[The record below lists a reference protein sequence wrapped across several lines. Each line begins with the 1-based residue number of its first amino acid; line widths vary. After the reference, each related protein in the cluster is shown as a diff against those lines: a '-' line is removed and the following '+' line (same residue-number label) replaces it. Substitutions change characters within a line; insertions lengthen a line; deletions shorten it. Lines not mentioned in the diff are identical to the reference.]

1 MKNIPLILGFLLI
14 SFSGLFAQNTLGDYI
29 DSALLYSPALF
40 ENRNNIIMAENSEK
54 LFRAGQKTQIG
65 FATDLM
71 VDPILG
77 GYGYDEVITNGQMV
91 STLVNFDKSI
101 LFKDQLQDNLRAL
114 EIRKNQAGNQLQ
126 LTKVTL
132 VREVTS
138 MYLTAWGDLLQWKYN
153 SEILHTLTGED
164 SILNRLTLANI
175 YRVTDYYSFTAN
187 MKSQELAVSN
197 ALLQYRQALMQ
208 LRSFAGIPDTAFVEL
223 EPPEMQIPGMPSKSA
238 SVFFR
243 QFSLDSLRL
252 QNHLDLISLE
262 YQPKLSLH
270 ADAGYLSS
278 LVPFPYKNFGA
289 GLGLKLTVPIYDGR
303 QKEIKYHDVTLQQEN
318 NRQREIYFERQYNLK
333 LARYSQ
339 MLTDLESQAG
349 DIDRL
354 VEFYRTLM
362 REEQKLFTTG
372 QLDITQYFM
381 IIRNYVDARNESAIN
396 HVKRMMLVNEIRY
409 LAN

>member
-1 MKNIPLILGFLLI
+1 
-14 SFSGLFAQNTLGDYI
+14 
-29 DSALLYSPALF
+29 
-40 ENRNNIIMAENSEK
+40 MAENSEK

-71 VDPILG
+71 VDPILD

-101 LFKDQLQDNLRAL
+101 LFRGQLQDNLKAL

-126 LTKVTL
+126 LTKVSL

-138 MYLTAWGDLLQWKYN
+138 RYLTAWGDLLQWKYN
-153 SEILHTLTGED
+153 SEILHTLMGED

-175 YRVTDYYSFTAN
+175 YRVTDYYSFMAN

-197 ALLQYRQALMQ
+197 ALMQYRQALMQ

-289 GLGLKLTVPIYDGR
+289 GLGLKFTVPIYDGR
-303 QKEIKYHDVTLQQEN
+303 QKEIKYHDVILQQEN

-333 LARYSQ
+333 MARYSQ
-339 MLTDLESQAG
+339 MLTDLESQAE